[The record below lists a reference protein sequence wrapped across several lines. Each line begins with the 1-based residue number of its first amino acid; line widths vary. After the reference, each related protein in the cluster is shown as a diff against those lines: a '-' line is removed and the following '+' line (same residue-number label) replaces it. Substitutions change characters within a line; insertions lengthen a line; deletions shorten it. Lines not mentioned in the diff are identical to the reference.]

1 MPPKKMYQQV
11 WLLASAQ
18 ALFQIVSVMVM
29 TIGALAGAQMAS
41 SPTLATLPIAG
52 MFLGT
57 ATMMFPASL
66 WMAKIGRRN
75 GFLVGAL
82 LGIIGGLIAA
92 YGIVIQSLYV
102 LSFGTI
108 LIGGYQAFAQFYRF
122 AASEVA
128 DNLYRPKAISL
139 VMTGGVVAALLG
151 PLLARSGASFFDAQY
166 LGTFLLLAVI
176 SLGAIA
182 VLCKLDIPMAEP
194 KTVVHAP
201 ISTRSW
207 KTLVLQPTYLV
218 AVFIGMTS
226 YGVMVL
232 AMTAMPIAMMSHQH
246 SLGATTTVM
255 QLHVLS
261 MFLPSFITGSL
272 ITRFGVLKIMF
283 AGIAMFIGHILFALS
298 GVSFA
303 SFASALILL
312 GTGWNFM
319 YISGTAL
326 LTSTYTPEEKAK
338 AQATNDMSIFMVS
351 LACSLAAGGLL
362 NYLGW
367 QTLNIMLLPW
377 LACAVLAIVWLIYIQ
392 RKTARIN

>member
-1 MPPKKMYQQV
+1 
-11 WLLASAQ
+11 
-18 ALFQIVSVMVM
+18 
-29 TIGALAGAQMAS
+29 
-41 SPTLATLPIAG
+41 
-52 MFLGT
+52 
-57 ATMMFPASL
+57 
-66 WMAKIGRRN
+66 
-75 GFLVGAL
+75 
-82 LGIIGGLIAA
+82 
-92 YGIVIQSLYV
+92 
-102 LSFGTI
+102 
-108 LIGGYQAFAQFYRF
+108 
-122 AASEVA
+122 
-128 DNLYRPKAISL
+128 
-139 VMTGGVVAALLG
+139 
-151 PLLARSGASFFDAQY
+151 
-166 LGTFLLLAVI
+166 
-176 SLGAIA
+176 
-182 VLCKLDIPMAEP
+182 
-194 KTVVHAP
+194 
-201 ISTRSW
+201 
-207 KTLVLQPTYLV
+207 
-218 AVFIGMTS
+218 
-226 YGVMVL
+226 MVL